1 MFQTTIVQ
9 YNLSKSKILVFAS
22 DKYNKEAYCSNI

>member
-22 DKYNKEAYCSNI
+22 DKYNTGAYCSNI